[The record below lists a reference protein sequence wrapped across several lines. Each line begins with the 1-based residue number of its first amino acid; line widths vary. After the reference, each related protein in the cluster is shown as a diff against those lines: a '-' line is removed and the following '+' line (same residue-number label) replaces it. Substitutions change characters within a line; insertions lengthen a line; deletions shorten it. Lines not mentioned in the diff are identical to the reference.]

1 MGSEAGYHHPR
12 PPGFSE
18 LWSLNIPVSPRIG
31 AQRSRPCSASFSIQ
45 QISMIIRPASSPW
58 QTRHGLQPPQHRK
71 RRPQRRPRTIRSQ
84 QHPSCPGPERGS
96 VSRWPVGRAARA
108 SPAYGSPLSLSGR
121 SSPSLTRRVWCVL
134 QCDGGMPCSTCE
146 DTDATCR
153 YDDASSTQQRAEVVR
168 VPAVAANNVNVADL
182 YVAWL

>member
-1 MGSEAGYHHPR
+1 MQYECGVRSRISSSPAPRVQRVMEPQHPR
-12 PPGFSE
+12 IPPHRGAAF
-18 LWSLNIPVSPRIG
+18 PTMQRI
-31 AQRSRPCSASFSIQ
+31 FSIQ
-45 QISMIIRPASSPW
+45 QISMVIRPASSPW

-96 VSRWPVGRAARA
+96 ASRWPVGRAARA

-168 VPAVAANNVNVADL
+168 VPAVASSNVNVADL
-182 YVAWL
+182 